1 MAWFKKEKTPKL
13 PAGDRKF
20 VMPEG
25 LWVKCDNC
33 KEIIYKKE
41 VARNANVCP
50 KCNYHFRIS
59 ARERLETMYDE
70 GRYREFDA
78 EIASVDA
85 LGFVDTKPYAA
96 RLESYRKETGLED
109 ALVSSEGLM
118 GGMPVII
125 AAMEYGFM
133 GGSMGSVVGEK
144 ITRCAE
150 RAYDARCPLIVIS
163 CSGGARMQEGAL
175 SLMQMA
181 KISAALARLDE
192 RGVPYISI
200 LTDPTTG
207 GVTASFAMLGD
218 VIIAEPKALIG
229 FAGPRVIEQTIRQ
242 KLPVGFQRSEFLL
255 EHGMIDIIVDRAQL
269 RDTMIQCLQFMVGS
283 TKPANVTSRL

>member
-1 MAWFKKEKTPKL
+1 MAWFKKEKTTFK
-13 PAGDRKF
+13 PAASGADKKF
-20 VMPEG
+20 QVPEG

-59 ARERLETMYDE
+59 ARERLESMYDD
-70 GRYREFDA
+70 GRYREFDT
-78 EIASVDA
+78 EIAPVDA

-96 RLESYRKETGLED
+96 RLVSYQKETGLKD
-109 ALVSSEGLM
+109 AIVSSEGLM
-118 GGMPVII
+118 GARPVII

-144 ITRCAE
+144 ITRAAE
-150 RAYDARCPLIVIS
+150 RAHDASCPLIVIS

-192 RGVPYISI
+192 KGIPYM
-200 LTDPTTG
+200 P
-207 GVTASFAMLGD
+207 
-218 VIIAEPKALIG
+218 
-229 FAGPRVIEQTIRQ
+229 
-242 KLPVGFQRSEFLL
+242 
-255 EHGMIDIIVDRAQL
+255 
-269 RDTMIQCLQFMVGS
+269 C
-283 TKPANVTSRL
+283 